1 MSNIDNYQQEVIS
14 YKTAGSTNAEILA
27 WLENNGVVIEDDP
40 ADGRS
45 EAGVARAV

>member
-27 WLENNGVVIEDDP
+27 WLENNGVSTSTHIGAQAEGMGMQP
-40 ADGRS
+40 
-45 EAGVARAV
+45 